1 MIEAY
6 LEKSS
11 LRQLFLCGQFYT
23 KKKINLDELSK
34 LLQVCKPTLLNDVKE
49 LKKELENEI
58 IYEER
63 VKDTCSVYFAPEIPR
78 FLLMQKIARHSLFLK
93 TCQLYLEN
101 EPDYIQL
108 TEIEYISVSK
118 AYSLKKQV
126 LSYFENCGI
135 QIIHGSPEFTE
146 IERRLLLLNV
156 TYRTGTL
163 NMTTLP
169 AGYLTAIDEF
179 IHTLTYNSGRIY
191 NKESQEI
198 LRIGFIIGYLYQKNS
213 PVTIDHDFLQEL
225 QKRPIYQYAMT
236 TWQTSQLKNFYQE
249 TELYFLLILLNLCDY
264 GADCYQAIEEDFLRL
279 HQVFIEENAQIKQLI
294 TRFENYFNR
303 TFIGNKA
310 FERAIIRLMRSAWQN
325 YQLFMPEK
333 FYLLTPEQQ
342 DLLVEIQPLFKQWLT
357 QLPYQL
363 RLNNNCLNA
372 FVIELSGILRITK
385 TEFHVCIVTNSDV
398 NYLIYREA
406 LEAVK
411 TFDMKVEPVIHSFL
425 NEDLKNFARKDNH
438 RVLCE
443 RTLYTPEANKIPTI
457 VPISVDT
464 IEESI
469 IRAIK

>member
-1 MIEAY
+1 M
-6 LEKSS
+6 
-11 LRQLFLCGQFYT
+11 
-23 KKKINLDELSK
+23 
-34 LLQVCKPTLLNDVKE
+34 
-49 LKKELENEI
+49 
-58 IYEER
+58 
-63 VKDTCSVYFAPEIPR
+63 
-78 FLLMQKIARHSLFLK
+78 
-93 TCQLYLEN
+93 
-101 EPDYIQL
+101 
-108 TEIEYISVSK
+108 
-118 AYSLKKQV
+118 
-126 LSYFENCGI
+126 
-135 QIIHGSPEFTE
+135 
-146 IERRLLLLNV
+146 
-156 TYRTGTL
+156 
-163 NMTTLP
+163 
-169 AGYLTAIDEF
+169 
-179 IHTLTYNSGRIY
+179 
-191 NKESQEI
+191 
-198 LRIGFIIGYLYQKNS
+198 
-213 PVTIDHDFLQEL
+213 
-225 QKRPIYQYAMT
+225 
-236 TWQTSQLKNFYQE
+236 
-249 TELYFLLILLNLCDY
+249 ILLNLCDY